1 METAEQALLKRI
13 SVARGTTEPEQSA
26 PTEEPIAVNVSDE
39 APIEADVVV
48 DEPVVTEELTDDA
61 AEVEEVEASDEPVTT
76 ETNDDDDLYVSIKG
90 REINL
95 KDVEEWE
102 QGNLRQS
109 DYTKKTQELSEQ
121 RKTFDAEKEALTS
134 QQAQLQGSIATLEA
148 IIAEET
154 LSPEDVAELREY
166 EPDAYIK
173 YTEKLSK
180 REKVLTEAKTEVQP
194 TSDVDVEVE
203 RKALWDANPT
213 WMKDGK
219 RTEAFTEDMDLL
231 TKYAQSSGYSDAEIS
246 GIQHSKH
253 WQTLLKAAKFD
264 ALSVK
269 NAAIEKK
276 VRLAPV
282 STKPKQVQQTSL
294 QNEIKKAEARLK
306 ETGHSDDAIK
316 LRQLRRKAAG

>member
-1 METAEQALLKRI
+1 MQTQEQAILQRI
-13 SVARGTTEPEQSA
+13 SVARGTSEPEQSA
-26 PTEEPIAVNVSDE
+26 PTEELKAVNVSDE

-61 AEVEEVEASDEPVTT
+61 AEIEEVEASDEPVTT
-76 ETNDDDDLYVSIKG
+76 ETSDEEDLYVSIKG

-95 KDVEEWE
+95 KDIEEWE

-121 RKTFDAEKEALTS
+121 RKTFDAEKEAHAS
-134 QQAQLQGSIATLEA
+134 QQVKLQGSNATLEA

-154 LSPEDVAELREY
+154 LSPEATAELREY
-166 EPDAYIK
+166 DPDAYIK
-173 YTEKLSK
+173 YTEKLSE
-180 REKVLTEAKTEVQP
+180 REKVLSEAKDVQP
-194 TSDVDVEVE
+194 ISNVDINAE
-203 RKALWDANPT
+203 RKMLWDANPS

-219 RTEAFTEDMDLL
+219 QTEAFTEDMTLL
-231 TKYAQSSGYSDAEIS
+231 TDFARSNGYSDDEIS
-246 GIQHSKH
+246 GIQHSRH
-253 WQTLLKAAKFD
+253 WQTLIKAAKFD
-264 ALSVK
+264 ALSKK

-294 QNEIKKAEARLK
+294 QAKIDKAQAKLK
-306 ETGHSDDAIK
+306 ETGHSDDAIQLRK
-316 LRQLRRKAAG
+316 LRRQLAAG

>member
-1 METAEQALLKRI
+1 MQTEEQAILQRI
-13 SVARGTTEPEQSA
+13 SVARGNAEPEQSA
-26 PTEEPIAVNVSDE
+26 PTEEPEAVNVSDE
-39 APIEADVVV
+39 APIEADVAV
-48 DEPVVTEELTDDA
+48 DEPVTTDESTDDV
-61 AEVEEVEASDEPVTT
+61 AEVEEEEVSDEPVTA
-76 ETNDDDDLYVSIKG
+76 EADDEEELYVEING

-95 KDVEEWE
+95 KDIEEWE

-121 RKTFDAEKEALTS
+121 RKTFDADKEAFTS

-154 LSPEDVAELREY
+154 LSAEDVAELREY

-180 REKVLTEAKTEVQP
+180 RDKALSEAKDIQP
-194 TSDVDVEVE
+194 TSNVDIEAE
-203 RKALWDANPT
+203 RKALWDANPS
-213 WMKDGK
+213 WIEDGK
-219 RTEAFTEDMDLL
+219 QTKAFTNDMNLL
-231 TKYAQSSGYSDAEIS
+231 TDFAKTNGYSDAEIS
-246 GIQHSKH
+246 GIQHSRH
-253 WQTLLKAAKFD
+253 WQTLLKAAKYD
-264 ALSVK
+264 ALGKK

-276 VRLAPV
+276 VRRAPV

-294 QNEIKKAEARLK
+294 QGQIKKAEAQLK
-306 ETGHSDDAIK
+306 QSGKADDAIK

>member
-1 METAEQALLKRI
+1 METQEQALLKRI
-13 SVARGTTEPEQSA
+13 SVARGTSEPVSA
-26 PTEEPIAVNVSDE
+26 EPTEEPTAVNVSDE
-39 APIEADVVV
+39 APIEADVAV
-48 DEPVVTEELTDDA
+48 DEPVVTEELANDA
-61 AEVEEVEASDEPVTT
+61 AEIEEVEASDEPVTT
-76 ETNDDDDLYVSIKG
+76 ETNDDEDLYVSIKG

-95 KDVEEWE
+95 KDIEEWE

-154 LSPEDVAELREY
+154 LSAEDVAELREY

-180 REKVLTEAKTEVQP
+180 RETVLSEAKDVQP
-194 TSDVDVEVE
+194 VSNVDVEAE
-203 RKALWDANPT
+203 RKMLWDANPL

-219 RTEAFTEDMDLL
+219 QTEAFTNDMKML
-231 TKYAQSSGYSDAEIS
+231 TDFAQSEGYSEAEIS
-246 GIQHSKH
+246 GMTLSKH
-253 WQTLLKAAKFD
+253 WNTLLKAAKFD
-264 ALSVK
+264 ALGKK

-294 QNEIKKAEARLK
+294 QGQIKKAEARLK

-316 LRQLRRKAAG
+316 LRQLRRQAAG

>member
-1 METAEQALLKRI
+1 MQTQEQAILQRI
-13 SVARGTTEPEQSA
+13 SVARGTSEPEQSA
-26 PTEEPIAVNVSDE
+26 PTEELKAVNVSDE

-48 DEPVVTEELTDDA
+48 DEPVVTEELADDA
-61 AEVEEVEASDEPVTT
+61 AEIEEVEASDEPATT
-76 ETNDDDDLYVSIKG
+76 ETNDDEDLYVSIKG

-95 KDVEEWE
+95 KDIEEWE

-134 QQAQLQGSIATLEA
+134 QQVKLQGSIATLEA

-154 LSPEDVAELREY
+154 LSTEAIAELREY

-173 YTEKLSK
+173 YTEKLSE
-180 REKVLTEAKTEVQP
+180 REKVLSEAKDVQP
-194 TSDVDVEVE
+194 VNSVDVEVE
-203 RKALWDANPT
+203 RKMLWDANPS
-213 WMKDGK
+213 WIKDGK
-219 RTEAFTEDMDLL
+219 QTEAFTNDMTML
-231 TKYAQSSGYSDAEIS
+231 TDFARSEGYSDAEIS
-246 GIQHSKH
+246 GMRLSRH
-253 WQTLLKAAKFD
+253 WITLLKAAKFD
-264 ALSVK
+264 ALGKK

-276 VRLAPV
+276 VRKAPV

-294 QNEIKKAEARLK
+294 VAEIKKAEAKLK
-306 ETGHSDDAIK
+306 QTGHSDDAIK

>member
-1 METAEQALLKRI
+1 METQEQAILKRI
-13 SVARGTTEPEQSA
+13 SVARGTSEPVEAA
-26 PTEEPIAVNVSDE
+26 PTEEPTAVNVSDE
-39 APIEADVVV
+39 APIEADVAVE
-48 DEPVVTEELTDDA
+48 EPAGESTDDV
-61 AEVEEVEASDEPVTT
+61 AEIEEVEASDEPVTT
-76 ETNDDDDLYVSIKG
+76 ETDDDGDLYATYNG

-95 KDVEEWE
+95 KDAVEWE

-121 RKTFDAEKEALTS
+121 RKTFDAEKEAHAS
-134 QQAQLQGSIATLEA
+134 QQVKLQGSIATLEA

-154 LSPEDVAELREY
+154 LSPEAVAELREY

-173 YTEKLSK
+173 YTEKLSE
-180 REKVLTEAKTEVQP
+180 REKVLTEAKDVQP
-194 TSDVDVEVE
+194 VSDVNIDAE
-203 RKALWDANPT
+203 RKMLWDANPS
-213 WMKDGK
+213 WMKDGEQTK
-219 RTEAFTEDMDLL
+219 AFTEDMELL
-231 TKYAQSSGYSDAEIS
+231 TKYARSSGYSDAEIS
-246 GIQHSKH
+246 GIQHSRH
-253 WQTLLKAAKFD
+253 WQTLIKAAKFD

-294 QNEIKKAEARLK
+294 QGQIKKAEARLK

>member
-1 METAEQALLKRI
+1 MQTEEQAILQRI
-13 SVARGTTEPEQSA
+13 SVARGNAEPEQSA
-26 PTEEPIAVNVSDE
+26 PTEEPEAVNVSDE
-39 APIEADVVV
+39 APIEADVAV
-48 DEPVVTEELTDDA
+48 DEPVTTDESTDDV
-61 AEVEEVEASDEPVTT
+61 AEIEEEEVSDEPVTA
-76 ETNDDDDLYVSIKG
+76 EADDEEELYVEING

-95 KDVEEWE
+95 KDIEEWE

-121 RKTFDAEKEALTS
+121 RKTFDADKEAFTS
-134 QQAQLQGSIATLEA
+134 QQTQLQGSIATLEA

-154 LSPEDVAELREY
+154 LSAEDVAELREY

-180 REKVLTEAKTEVQP
+180 RDKALSEAKDIQP
-194 TSDVDVEVE
+194 TSNVDIEAE
-203 RKALWDANPT
+203 RKALWDANPS
-213 WMKDGK
+213 WIEDGK
-219 RTEAFTEDMDLL
+219 QTKAFTNDMNLL
-231 TKYAQSSGYSDAEIS
+231 TDFAKTNGYSDAEIS
-246 GIQHSKH
+246 GIQHSRH

-264 ALSVK
+264 ALGKK

-276 VRLAPV
+276 VRRAPV

-294 QNEIKKAEARLK
+294 QGQIKKAEAQLK
-306 ETGHSDDAIK
+306 QSGKADDAIK

>member
-1 METAEQALLKRI
+1 MQTQEQAILQRI
-13 SVARGTTEPEQSA
+13 SVARGTSEPEQSA
-26 PTEEPIAVNVSDE
+26 PTEELKAVNVSDE
-39 APIEADVVV
+39 APIEAGIADE
-48 DEPVVTEELTDDA
+48 EPVVTEESA
-61 AEVEEVEASDEPVTT
+61 NFEAEVEEVDASDEPVTT
-76 ETNDDDDLYVSIKG
+76 ETDDDGDLYATYNG

-95 KDVEEWE
+95 KDAVEWE

-121 RKTFDAEKEALTS
+121 RKTFDADKEALTS

-154 LSPEDVAELREY
+154 LSAEDVAELREY

-180 REKVLTEAKTEVQP
+180 REKVLSEAKGVQP
-194 TSDVDVEVE
+194 VSNVDIEAE
-203 RKALWDANPT
+203 RKALWDANPS
-213 WMKDGK
+213 WVEDGK
-219 RTEAFTEDMDLL
+219 QTEAFTNDMTML
-231 TKYAQSSGYSDAEIS
+231 TDFARSSGYSDAEIS
-246 GIQHSKH
+246 GIEHSRH

-264 ALSVK
+264 ALGKK

-276 VRLAPV
+276 VRKAPV

-294 QNEIKKAEARLK
+294 QAEIKKAEARLK
-306 ETGHSDDAIK
+306 KTGHSDDAIK